1 LANDPAHQ
9 ERLRHLRGVLANW
22 EIETNDLGRV
32 PESQEAYDSEMEV
45 YVQQTGKRHPEYA
58 AQVKKNVA
66 LMNKWRAEGK

>member
-1 LANDPAHQ
+1 
-9 ERLRHLRGVLANW
+9 
-22 EIETNDLGRV
+22 
-32 PESQEAYDSEMEV
+32 MEV